1 MLKENDVK
9 KSSLLNDIYSVLFSE
24 EEIDKIVCRIANE
37 ITEAFKEKVLKNNE
51 KLVIIAILN
60 GSFQFVSDLVKKID
74 LPLQVE
80 FMFASSY
87 GNATKSS
94 GEVEIK
100 VGKNADVLDDPDAH
114 LVIIEDIVDSG
125 NTLSKILKNLKG
137 KNNKSV
143 SLCALFDKPDRRETA
158 VDLQFVGAR
167 IPDEFIVGYGL
178 DYCEKYRNLPYV
190 GILKREIYE

>member
-9 KSSLLNDIYSVLFSE
+9 NSSLLNDIYAVLFSE
-24 EEIDKIVCRIANE
+24 EEIDKIVCRIASE

-100 VGKNADVLDDPDAH
+100 VGKNADVLDDPDAN

-158 VDLQFVGAR
+158 VDLQFVGAS

-178 DYCEKYRNLPYV
+178 DYCERYRNLPYV